1 MVFDIVSNSYFRCF
15 WLFAWLIQRFKI
27 VGATQ
32 TREIRNYCQSAM
44 VSDFFCFL
52 VTSKDQKKSVSKNSG
67 VSRLNGTDFFS
78 DYNVRLGLSDRPGY
92 ERFAVLFFENSHS
105 KKRLTTTIEN
115 GIILKIK
122 RDPCR
127 FTVDMEIAGNLVNQK
142 WLPYQ
147 TAAIFCTPVRSDKPT
162 ILIKSYLNFVV

>member
-1 MVFDIVSNSYFRCF
+1 M
-15 WLFAWLIQRFKI
+15 
-27 VGATQ
+27 
-32 TREIRNYCQSAM
+32 EP
-44 VSDFFCFL
+44 
-52 VTSKDQKKSVSKNSG
+52 
-67 VSRLNGTDFFS
+67 
-78 DYNVRLGLSDRPGY
+78 SDRPGY
-92 ERFAVLFFENSHS
+92 ERFAVLFVENSHS
-105 KKRLTTTIEN
+105 KKRLTTNIEN